1 VAVEHA
7 ARRYAL
13 GKRWWAEQTGD
24 TGLADM
30 WRDKQ
35 IAEATDPLPAGF
47 PFRAALIATGYYLG
61 LADLAGATADEL
73 AEFCFGYTEA
83 EAIIAA
89 LPEGYTALEI
99 YT

>member
-1 VAVEHA
+1 V
-7 ARRYAL
+7 
-13 GKRWWAEQTGD
+13 
-24 TGLADM
+24 
-30 WRDKQ
+30 
-35 IAEATDPLPAGF
+35 
-47 PFRAALIATGYYLG
+47 
-61 LADLAGATADEL
+61 TADEL